1 MVEGDVIS
9 LSVPVINVLYRG
21 HPLIIVNVASECGL
35 TATNYKELAE
45 LYEKYKDTKGKR
57 PDSSDDDSSTSFQ
70 MIQSV
75 SDMEKQKLL
84 ETGSSEDIVCF
95 ALNRNANFDLF
106 EKVKVNGEEAH
117 PLWKY
122 LKHKQGS
129 KFGDGIKWNFTKF
142 VVDKNG
148 QPVDRFAPTTP
159 PHIPLS
165 SPPFKN
171 LCSLHSSTIIPA
183 HCITDFSSLY
193 NF

>member
-1 MVEGDVIS
+1 MGILNYSNKPMAGEDWKKASSVYDFTVKTIKGEEVS
-9 LSVPVINVLYRG
+9 LEKYKG

-45 LYEKYKDTKGKR
+45 LYEKYKDTKGLR
-57 PDSSDDDSSTSFQ
+57 ILGFPCNQFAH
-70 MIQSV
+70 
-75 SDMEKQKLL
+75 E

-159 PHIPLS
+159 PHKLLKALEKIW
-165 SPPFKN
+165 
-171 LCSLHSSTIIPA
+171 
-183 HCITDFSSLY
+183 
-193 NF
+193 